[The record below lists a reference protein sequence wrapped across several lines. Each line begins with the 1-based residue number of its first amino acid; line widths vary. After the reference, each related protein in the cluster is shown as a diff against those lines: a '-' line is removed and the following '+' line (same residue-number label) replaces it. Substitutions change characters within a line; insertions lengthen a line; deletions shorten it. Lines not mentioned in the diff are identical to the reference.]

1 MSAKKFSSHQKQVAK
16 HSGSLKNNQ
25 AKKSASKKRQ
35 DDFDAWHKKGKKT
48 AFAYDQQMLDKKY
61 RTHKT
66 DKTKRPTDDAW
77 HKPQAWQGNKKAT
90 AKKQDFP
97 YRPHNVVDDFVDNKP
112 YKTHKKN
119 AVSGSLKKSFNEEYS
134 LPQNHRSGSLK
145 NEKVRFN
152 NKQIALTETDFA
164 FKAKKSA
171 KKAKKM
177 TLRRPNKEILHKSE
191 KLREIRSEIDK
202 PVRLQ
207 KALSSAGL
215 GSRRHCEELI
225 AAGVVKINGKV
236 AQLGDKV
243 LPADEITV
251 KDKAVKPVWQD
262 RLPRIVLYYKQEGEI
277 VSRNDPQ
284 GRLSVFDRLPQ
295 VSGSLWV
302 AIGRL
307 DINTAGLLIFTT
319 SGELANRFAHPS
331 YAIDREYRVR
341 VNGELTE
348 QQIKQLTTDGIPL
361 EDGIAKAARLIE
373 YDNEGKNRRYDIVV
387 QEGRNREVRRIF
399 EHFGLTVTKLT
410 RIRFGVI
417 GIPPRLKRGQFYE
430 LNEVETAFVLK
441 EMGME
446 MPKMKRKRK

>member
-1 MSAKKFSSHQKQVAK
+1 M
-16 HSGSLKNNQ
+16 
-25 AKKSASKKRQ
+25 
-35 DDFDAWHKKGKKT
+35 
-48 AFAYDQQMLDKKY
+48 
-61 RTHKT
+61 
-66 DKTKRPTDDAW
+66 
-77 HKPQAWQGNKKAT
+77 
-90 AKKQDFP
+90 
-97 YRPHNVVDDFVDNKP
+97 
-112 YKTHKKN
+112 
-119 AVSGSLKKSFNEEYS
+119 KKSFNEEYS

-164 FKAKKSA
+164 TKAKKSA

-191 KLREIRSEIDK
+191 KLREIRSEIEK

-225 AAGVVKINGKV
+225 AADVVKINGKV

-348 QQIKQLTTDGIPL
+348 QQIKQLITDGIPL
-361 EDGIAKAARLIE
+361 GDGVAKAARLIE

-410 RIRFGVI
+410 
-417 GIPPRLKRGQFYE
+417 
-430 LNEVETAFVLK
+430 
-441 EMGME
+441 
-446 MPKMKRKRK
+446 

>member
-1 MSAKKFSSHQKQVAK
+1 MA
-16 HSGSLKNNQ
+16 
-25 AKKSASKKRQ
+25 
-35 DDFDAWHKKGKKT
+35 
-48 AFAYDQQMLDKKY
+48 
-61 RTHKT
+61 
-66 DKTKRPTDDAW
+66 
-77 HKPQAWQGNKKAT
+77 
-90 AKKQDFP
+90 
-97 YRPHNVVDDFVDNKP
+97 
-112 YKTHKKN
+112 
-119 AVSGSLKKSFNEEYS
+119 
-134 LPQNHRSGSLK
+134 
-145 NEKVRFN
+145 
-152 NKQIALTETDFA
+152 ETDFA
-164 FKAKKSA
+164 AKTKKSA
-171 KKAKKM
+171 AKAKKM
-177 TLRRPNKEILHKSE
+177 TLRRPNKDIQHKAE
-191 KLREIRSEIDK
+191 KLREIRSEIEK

-225 AAGVVKINGKV
+225 AQGIVKINGKI

-243 LPADEITV
+243 LPADEISV

-284 GRLSVFDRLPQ
+284 GRVSVFDRLPQ

-331 YAIDREYRVR
+331 FAIDREYRVR
-341 VNGELTE
+341 VNGELSPE
-348 QQIKQLTTDGIPL
+348 QIKQLTTDGIPL
-361 EDGIAKAARLIE
+361 EDGVAKAARLIE
-373 YDNEGKNRRYDIVV
+373 YDNEGKNHRYDIVV

-410 RIRFGVI
+410 RIRFGII

-441 EMGME
+441 EMGMPV
-446 MPKMKRKRK
+446 PKMKKKRK

>member
-1 MSAKKFSSHQKQVAK
+1 MFPKKSSPKKGSAK
-16 HSGSLKNNQ
+16 HSGSLKNKP
-25 AKKSASKKRQ
+25 AKKSVSKKRQ
-35 DDFDAWHKKGKKT
+35 DDFDAWHKKDKKT
-48 AFAYDQQMLDKKY
+48 AFAYDLQKVDKKY

-77 HKPQAWQGNKKAT
+77 NKPQAWQGNKKVA

-97 YRPHNVVDDFVDNKP
+97 HRPHNAVDDFANQA
-112 YKTHKKN
+112 YHTHKKN
-119 AVSGSLKKSFNEEYS
+119 HLSGSLKKSFDENQAM
-134 LPQNHRSGSLK
+134 PVNQRSGSL
-145 NEKVRFN
+145 
-152 NKQIALTETDFA
+152 NKKIKPISNQNALSEIGVD
-164 FKAKKSA
+164 FKAKKKSSA
-171 KKAKKM
+171 MKAKKM
-177 TLRRPNKEILHKSE
+177 TLRRPNKDILHKSE
-191 KLREIRSEIDK
+191 KLREIRSEIEK

-225 AAGVVKINGKV
+225 SSGVVKINGKI
-236 AQLGDKV
+236 AQLGDRV
-243 LPADEITV
+243 LPKDEITV

-262 RLPRIVLYYKQEGEI
+262 RLPRIILYYKQEGEI
-277 VSRNDPQ
+277 VSRDDPQ

-331 YAIDREYRVR
+331 FAIDREYRVK
-341 VNGELTE
+341 VNGELTA
-348 QQIKQLTTDGIPL
+348 QQIKQLTTDGIML
-361 EDGIAKAARLIE
+361 EDGVAKAARLIE

-430 LNEVETAFVLK
+430 LNEVETAFVIK
-441 EMGME
+441 EMGLE
-446 MPKMKRKRK
+446 VPKMKRKRK

>member
-1 MSAKKFSSHQKQVAK
+1 MFAKKSASSKKPVAK
-16 HSGSLKNNQ
+16 HSGSLKNHRP
-25 AKKSASKKRQ
+25 AK
-35 DDFDAWHKKGKKT
+35 
-48 AFAYDQQMLDKKY
+48 DKKY
-61 RTHKT
+61 DDKAHK
-66 DKTKRPTDDAW
+66 KQKLVFNEDAW
-77 HKPQAWQGNKKAT
+77 EKAPRRKTNERKIKELSPKK
-90 AKKQDFP
+90 
-97 YRPHNVVDDFVDNKP
+97 HNVLDDFSGKT
-112 YKTHKKN
+112 YATHKKN
-119 AVSGSLKKSFNEEYS
+119 YFSGCLKTPFGEENAHKNTLENKKKSSTN
-134 LPQNHRSGSLK
+134 
-145 NEKVRFN
+145 
-152 NKQIALTETDFA
+152 
-164 FKAKKSA
+164 
-171 KKAKKM
+171 KAKKM
-177 TLRRPNKEILHKSE
+177 TLRRPNKEILQKSE
-191 KLREIRSEIDK
+191 KLREIRSEIEK

-225 AAGVVKINGKV
+225 ASGVVKINGKV
-236 AQLGDKV
+236 AQLGDRV
-243 LPADEITV
+243 LPKDEITV

-331 YAIDREYRVR
+331 YAIDREYRVK

-348 QQIKQLTTDGIPL
+348 QQIKQLTTDGIQL
-361 EDGIAKAARLIE
+361 EDGIARAARLIE
-373 YDNEGKNRRYDIVV
+373 YENEGKNRRYDIVV

-441 EMGME
+441 EMGMPT
-446 MPKMKRKRK
+446 PKMKRKRK

>member
-1 MSAKKFSSHQKQVAK
+1 MPVNQP
-16 HSGSLKNNQ
+16 SGSLNKKIKPISNQ
-25 AKKSASKKRQ
+25 NALSETGADFNAKKKSSA
-35 DDFDAWHKKGKKT
+35 
-48 AFAYDQQMLDKKY
+48 M
-61 RTHKT
+61 
-66 DKTKRPTDDAW
+66 
-77 HKPQAWQGNKKAT
+77 
-90 AKKQDFP
+90 
-97 YRPHNVVDDFVDNKP
+97 
-112 YKTHKKN
+112 
-119 AVSGSLKKSFNEEYS
+119 
-134 LPQNHRSGSLK
+134 
-145 NEKVRFN
+145 
-152 NKQIALTETDFA
+152 
-164 FKAKKSA
+164 
-171 KKAKKM
+171 KAKKM
-177 TLRRPNKEILHKSE
+177 TLRRPNKDILHKSE
-191 KLREIRSEIDK
+191 KLREIRSEIEK

-225 AAGVVKINGKV
+225 SLGVVKINGKI
-236 AQLGDKV
+236 AQLGDRV
-243 LPADEITV
+243 LPKDEITV

-262 RLPRIVLYYKQEGEI
+262 RLPRIILYYKQEGEI
-277 VSRNDPQ
+277 VSRDDPQ

-331 YAIDREYRVR
+331 FAIDREYRIK
-341 VNGELTE
+341 VNGELTA
-348 QQIKQLTTDGIPL
+348 QQIKQLTTDGIML

-430 LNEVETAFVLK
+430 LNEVETGFVMK
-441 EMGME
+441 EMGLE
-446 MPKMKRKRK
+446 APKMKRKRK

>member
-1 MSAKKFSSHQKQVAK
+1 MSAKKFSSDKKQVAK
-16 HSGSLKNNQ
+16 HSGSLKQ
-25 AKKSASKKRQ
+25 RRASVSEVKKSASKT
-35 DDFDAWHKKGKKT
+35 HKTPKDKKT
-48 AFAYDQQMLDKKY
+48 AFSYDTQKVDKKY
-61 RTHKT
+61 RTRVT
-66 DKTKRPTDDAW
+66 FATPRYAMDDDAW
-77 HKPQAWQGNKKAT
+77 NKPQAVKENKKKT
-90 AKKQDFP
+90 RKQNFAYP
-97 YRPHNVVDDFVDNKP
+97 EHNAVDKFEQKF
-112 YKTHKKN
+112 KTHKKN
-119 AVSGSLKKSFNEEYS
+119 AFSGSLKQSFGDDNAAY
-134 LPQNHRSGSLK
+134 QNNRSGSL
-145 NEKVRFN
+145 NDDNFN
-152 NKQIALTETDFA
+152 PKY
-164 FKAKKSA
+164 KKSA
-171 KKAKKM
+171 NKAKKM

-191 KLREIRSEIDK
+191 KLREIRSEIVK

-236 AQLGDKV
+236 AQLGDRV
-243 LPADEITV
+243 LPADEISV

-348 QQIKQLTTDGIPL
+348 QQIKQLTTDGIQL
-361 EDGIAKAARLIE
+361 EDGIARAARLIE

-430 LNEVETAFVLK
+430 LNEVETAFVMK

-446 MPKMKRKRK
+446 TPKMKRKRKA

>member
-16 HSGSLKNNQ
+16 HSGSLKQ
-25 AKKSASKKRQ
+25 RRASVSEVKKSAKT
-35 DDFDAWHKKGKKT
+35 HKTPKDKKT
-48 AFAYDQQMLDKKY
+48 AFAYDMQKVDKKY
-61 RTHKT
+61 RTGSTTPRYAHY
-66 DKTKRPTDDAW
+66 DDAW
-77 HKPQAWQGNKKAT
+77 DKPQAVKDNKKKT
-90 AKKQDFP
+90 KKQNFA
-97 YRPHNVVDDFVDNKP
+97 YQEHNAVDKFEQKF
-112 YKTHKKN
+112 KTHKKN
-119 AVSGSLKKSFNEEYS
+119 DFLGMKKSFDNDNA
-134 LPQNHRSGSLK
+134 PK
-145 NEKVRFN
+145 NVLE
-152 NKQIALTETDFA
+152 NKEN
-164 FKAKKSA
+164 KK
-171 KKAKKM
+171 KTNKAKKM
-177 TLRRPNKEILHKSE
+177 TLRRPNKDILQKSE
-191 KLREIRSEIDK
+191 KLREIRSEIIE

-207 KALSSAGL
+207 KALASAGL

-225 AAGVVKINGKV
+225 ASGVVKINDKI

-243 LPADEITV
+243 LPADKITV
-251 KDKAVKPVWQD
+251 KDKAVKPIWQD

-331 YAIDREYRVR
+331 YAIDREYRVK
-341 VNGELTE
+341 VNGELTPE
-348 QQIKQLTTDGIPL
+348 QIKQLTTNGIQL
-361 EDGIAKAARLIE
+361 EDGKARAARLIE

-430 LNEVETAFVLK
+430 LNEVETAFVMK
-441 EMGME
+441 EMGLE
-446 MPKMKRKRK
+446 VPKMKRKRKA

>member
-1 MSAKKFSSHQKQVAK
+1 MFPKKSSPKKGAAK
-16 HSGSLKNNQ
+16 HSGSLKNKP

-35 DDFDAWHKKGKKT
+35 DDFDAWHKKDKKT
-48 AFAYDQQMLDKKY
+48 AFAYDLQKVDKKY

-77 HKPQAWQGNKKAT
+77 DKPQAWQGNKKVA

-97 YRPHNVVDDFVDNKP
+97 HRPHNAIDDFANQA
-112 YKTHKKN
+112 YHTHKKN
-119 AVSGSLKKSFNEEYS
+119 HLSGSLKKSFDENQAM
-134 LPQNHRSGSLK
+134 PVNQRSGSL
-145 NEKVRFN
+145 
-152 NKQIALTETDFA
+152 NKKIKPISNQNALSEIGAD
-164 FKAKKSA
+164 FKAKKKSPA
-171 KKAKKM
+171 MKAKKM
-177 TLRRPNKEILHKSE
+177 TLRRPNKDILHKSE
-191 KLREIRSEIDK
+191 KLREIRSEIEK

-225 AAGVVKINGKV
+225 SSGVVKINGKI
-236 AQLGDKV
+236 AQLGDRV
-243 LPADEITV
+243 LPKDEITV

-262 RLPRIVLYYKQEGEI
+262 RLPRIILYYKQEGEI
-277 VSRNDPQ
+277 VSRDDPQ

-331 YAIDREYRVR
+331 FAIDREYRVK
-341 VNGELTE
+341 VNGELTA
-348 QQIKQLTTDGIPL
+348 QQIKQLTTDGIIL
-361 EDGIAKAARLIE
+361 EDGVAKAARLIE